1 MSAKMKSWINLGLLL
16 LTLVVNAL
24 GSMGVIND
32 LSQGEISDRYA
43 TLITPDSFAFSIWS
57 IIYTLLFVSL
67 IVMIIK
73 HQSSYFEKAIHKI
86 SYLFWATCLLNIT
99 WIVTFSYL
107 LIGLS
112 SIFIFIFLFAM
123 VLIIKQLG
131 TIHSKKRWLLPVTFG
146 LYGGWL
152 FIATVVNIATWLVQI
167 EWDGFGISDEVWT
180 IVILIV
186 AVILTS
192 LVTLILKNAVF
203 PLPVAWGYFG
213 IYNNLFDPEGYQG
226 DFTVLQ
232 WIALAGMAVLI
243 GVAAIQLYKNRY
255 AVMPEYRKQRVS
267 MLNGR

>member
-1 MSAKMKSWINLGLLL
+1 MNAKTKSWINLGLLV

-32 LSQGEISDRYA
+32 LSQGEISDMYA

-57 IIYTLLFVSL
+57 VIYTLLFLSL

-73 HQSSYFEKAIHKI
+73 HQSPYFEKAIHKI

-112 SIFIFIFLFAM
+112 TLFIFVFLIAV

-131 TIHSKKRWLLPVTFG
+131 TIHSRKRWLLPITFG

-167 EWDGFGISDEVWT
+167 EWDGFGLSDEVWT
-180 IVILIV
+180 IAILIV

-192 LVTLILKNAVF
+192 LVTFNLKNAVF

-213 IYNNLFDPEGYQG
+213 IYYNLFDPEGYQG
-226 DFTVLQ
+226 DFTLFQ
-232 WIALAGMAVLI
+232 WIAIAGIVVLI

-255 AVMPEYRKQRVS
+255 GIMPAQSSSKTS
-267 MLNGR
+267 ILNR

>member
-1 MSAKMKSWINLGLLL
+1 MNAKTKSWINLGLLL

-24 GSMGVIND
+24 GSMGVINN

-57 IIYTLLFVSL
+57 VIYTLLFLSL

-73 HQSSYFEKAIHKI
+73 HQSPYFEQAIHKI

-107 LIGLS
+107 MIGLS
-112 SIFIFIFLFAM
+112 SIFIFIFLIA
-123 VLIIKQLG
+123 LTQIIKQLG
-131 TIHSKKRWLLPVTFG
+131 SIHSKKRWLLPVTFG
-146 LYGGWL
+146 FYGGWL

-167 EWDGFGISDEVWT
+167 EWDGFGLSDQVWAAA
-180 IVILIV
+180 ILII

-192 LVTLILKNAVF
+192 LVTFNLKNAVF

-213 IYNNLFDPEGYQG
+213 IYNNLFEPEGYQG
-226 DFTVLQ
+226 DFTFLQ
-232 WIALAGMAVLI
+232 WIALFGIVILI
-243 GVAAIQLYKNRY
+243 GAAAIQLYKNRY
-255 AVMPEYRKQRVS
+255 SVMPENTSQ
-267 MLNGR
+267 

>member
-1 MSAKMKSWINLGLLL
+1 MTAKTKSWINLGLLL
-16 LTLVVNAL
+16 LTLGVNAL

-32 LSQGEISDRYA
+32 TSQGEVSDRYA

-57 IIYTLLFVSL
+57 VIYTLLFVSI

-73 HQSSYFEKAIHKI
+73 HQSPYFEKAIHKI

-107 LIGLS
+107 LVGLS
-112 SIFIFIFLFAM
+112 TVFIFVFLIAM
-123 VLIIKQLG
+123 VLIVKQLG

-152 FIATVVNIATWLVQI
+152 FIATVVNVATWLVQI
-167 EWDGFGISDEVWT
+167 EWDGFGISDEVWM
-180 IVILIV
+180 IAILIV
-186 AVILTS
+186 AVLLTS
-192 LVTLILKNAVF
+192 LVTWNVKNAVF

-226 DFTVLQ
+226 DFSVIQ
-232 WIALAGMAVLI
+232 WIALAGMVVLI
-243 GVAAIQLYKNRY
+243 GIAAIQLYKNRY
-255 AVMPEYRKQRVS
+255 GVMPESTNSSVS
-267 MLNGR
+267 IINR

>member
-1 MSAKMKSWINLGLLL
+1 MSAKIKSWINLGLLL

-57 IIYTLLFVSL
+57 VIYTLLFISI

-73 HQSSYFEKAIHKI
+73 HQSPYFEKAIHKI
-86 SYLFWATCLLNIT
+86 SYLFWATCILNIT

-107 LIGLS
+107 LIGWSTL
-112 SIFIFIFLFAM
+112 FIFIFLGAM

-131 TIHSKKRWLLPVTFG
+131 TIHSKKRWLLPLTFG

-180 IVILIV
+180 IAILIV
-186 AVILTS
+186 AVLLTS
-192 LVTLILKNAVF
+192 LVMLNIKNAVF

-226 DFTVLQ
+226 DFTMLQ
-232 WIALAGMAVLI
+232 WIALAGMVLLI

-255 AVMPEYRKQRVS
+255 GVMPERPNS
-267 MLNGR
+267 TAATLNR

>member
-1 MSAKMKSWINLGLLL
+1 MSAKIKSWISLGLLII
-16 LTLVVNAL
+16 TLVVNAL

-43 TLITPDSFAFSIWS
+43 SLITPDSFAFSIWS
-57 IIYTLLFVSL
+57 VIYTLLFLSL
-67 IVMIIK
+67 IVMITK
-73 HQSSYFEKAIHKI
+73 HQSEYFEKAIHKI
-86 SYLFWATCLLNIT
+86 TYLFWATCLLNIT

-112 SIFIFIFLFAM
+112 SVFIFIFLIAM
-123 VLIIKQLG
+123 VLIIKQVG
-131 TIHSKKRWLLPVTFG
+131 TLQSKKRWLLPVTFG

-167 EWDGFGISDEVWT
+167 QWDGFGVSDEVWS
-180 IVILIV
+180 IIILII

-192 LVTLILKNAVF
+192 LVSINLRNAVF

-213 IYNNLFDPEGYQG
+213 IYNNLFEPEGYQG

-232 WIALAGMAVLI
+232 WFALAGMAVLI
-243 GVAAIQLYKNRY
+243 GIAAVQFYKNKY
-255 AVMPEYRKQRVS
+255 AVMPEKKRRNTSVLDRY
-267 MLNGR
+267 